1 MRRITKTLLLA
12 GAALGGGAAAL
23 NALVIARTAPAVQ
36 SLSDLEGRSADAI
49 LVLGAGVKPDGR
61 MSDMLADRVQV
72 AIALYRCGAARKLLL
87 SGDGRTGYDEPA
99 AMRRAVLQAGI
110 PEEAIRLDRRGVS
123 TSASIRRAKTVF
135 GAESLVIVTQEY
147 HLYRALFLAENAG
160 LDAVGVSASLRPY
173 RSRKKQA
180 VREFWA
186 RSKDVCRA
194 WHGTSR

>member
-72 AIALYRCGAARKLLL
+72 AIALYRCGAPELLL

-180 VREFWA
+180 VREFLA